1 MREKIINFLKQHPQ
15 ILDFFWTLARR
26 FLQFF
31 GVFTRP
37 QKKIVFASFGGRKY
51 DDSPRAIYEEIC
63 KNGIFTGWDL
73 VWAFVYPGEYQI
85 PRGRK
90 VKIDTLQF
98 FHELLTAKVW
108 VSNSGMDRGIELQ
121 KKGIVKVETWHG
133 APLKKIGGDENQ
145 TSMMVKKDLSRIPLD
160 CTTIRCAQSEYDLE
174 IFMRIFHATK
184 DSFLLSDLP
193 RNDELLR
200 YSSQRLRE
208 IKKTLGV
215 PENRSIILYAPTYR
229 EYLIDANNENYLAPP
244 IDLNKWEKQLGDD
257 YVILFRAHYAVG
269 KALGIKDSPFLKDV
283 SNYPHLNDLY
293 AVADVLISDYSSCFI
308 DYSILNRP
316 MFCFAY
322 DLDEYREK
330 RGLYLDLET
339 CLPCTVDKS
348 EDVLLGHIKSFNYEA
363 AAERTKKF
371 HMQYAPYAGHAS
383 QAVVEAIT
391 KRLEE
396 A

>member
-1 MREKIINFLKQHPQ
+1 MLI
-15 ILDFFWTLARR
+15 
-26 FLQFF
+26 
-31 GVFTRP
+31 
-37 QKKIVFASFGGRKY
+37 
-51 DDSPRAIYEEIC
+51 
-63 KNGIFTGWDL
+63 
-73 VWAFVYPGEYQI
+73 
-85 PRGRK
+85 
-90 VKIDTLQF
+90 
-98 FHELLTAKVW
+98 
-108 VSNSGMDRGIELQ
+108 
-121 KKGIVKVETWHG
+121 
-133 APLKKIGGDENQ
+133 
-145 TSMMVKKDLSRIPLD
+145 
-160 CTTIRCAQSEYDLE
+160 
-174 IFMRIFHATK
+174 MRIIW
-184 DSFLLSDLP
+184 LL
-193 RNDELLR
+193 LLI
-200 YSSQRLRE
+200 YM
-208 IKKTLGV
+208 
-215 PENRSIILYAPTYR
+215 
-229 EYLIDANNENYLAPP
+229 APP

>member
-1 MREKIINFLKQHPQ
+1 MREKVINFLKQHPKV
-15 ILDFFWTLARR
+15 LDFFWTLARR
-26 FLQFF
+26 SLQFF

-73 VWAFVYPGEYQI
+73 VWAFVAPGEYRI

-145 TSMMVKKDLSRIPLD
+145 TSMIVKKDLSRIPFD

-193 RNDELLR
+193 RNDELLS
-200 YSSQRLRE
+200 YSSQRLGE
-208 IKKTLGV
+208 IKKSLGI
-215 PENRSIILYAPTYR
+215 PENKSIILYAPTYR
-229 EYLIDANNENYLAPP
+229 RSEE
-244 IDLNKWEKQLGDD
+244 
-257 YVILFRAHYAVG
+257 RRVG
-269 KALGIKDSPFLKDV
+269 KECRSRWSP
-283 SNYPHLNDLY
+283 YH
-293 AVADVLISDYSSCFI
+293 
-308 DYSILNRP
+308 
-316 MFCFAY
+316 
-322 DLDEYREK
+322 
-330 RGLYLDLET
+330 
-339 CLPCTVDKS
+339 
-348 EDVLLGHIKSFNYEA
+348 
-363 AAERTKKF
+363 
-371 HMQYAPYAGHAS
+371 
-383 QAVVEAIT
+383 
-391 KRLEE
+391 
-396 A
+396 

>member
-1 MREKIINFLKQHPQ
+1 MKQHPKV
-15 ILDFFWTLARR
+15 LDFFWTLARR
-26 FLQFF
+26 SLQFF

-73 VWAFVYPGEYQI
+73 VWAFVAPGEYRI

-145 TSMMVKKDLSRIPLD
+145 TSMIVKKDLSRIPFD

-193 RNDELLR
+193 RNDELLS
-200 YSSQRLRE
+200 YSSQRLGE
-208 IKKTLGV
+208 IKKSLGI
-215 PENRSIILYAPTYR
+215 PENKSIILYAPTYR
-229 EYLIDANNENYLAPP
+229 EYLLDDNNENYLAPP

-293 AVADVLISDYSSCFI
+293 AIADALISDYSSCFI

-316 MFCFAY
+316 MFCYAY
-322 DLDEYREK
+322 DFDEYREK

-348 EDVLLGHIKSFNYEA
+348 EDVLLEHIKSFNYEA
-363 AAERTKKF
+363 AVERTKKF

-383 QAVVEAIT
+383 QAVVGAII